1 MVLASM
7 SVHILGRNRRA
18 SLYRMPEIDDG
29 LQLRLLGGVKVPYVE
44 PVLAVFET
52 SAQQPSIEKDEKH

>member
-29 LQLRLLGGVKVPYVE
+29 LQLRLLGGVKIPYVE

-52 SAQQPSIEKDEKH
+52 SAQ